1 MSDTF
6 EVQKILVNSVPL
18 SSDYP
23 RNKDRTSC
31 SRSLQ
36 SPVHPL
42 NNPPVL
48 AKLFPEFSAKVELIT
63 SLTKSSDISPTNTL
77 ALETGAKDDK
87 KESKLILDKILGW
100 NDSTEVAESHEATL
114 ETFVSA
120 DYITGLP
127 PLPQR
132 KPRGRRAKLLMSDA
146 SANSSDDANVKS
158 GLQNDSVQSVIGKL
172 ASQPQQ
178 TSEQVCS
185 GDSNIINKLLP
196 GVSKDNRLN
205 PSVEFKSDQPIHVP
219 TKKPYRFR
227 PRYPPGSIPAT
238 KLEAQISRNN
248 SPFHAVSENN
258 RPRKTSGPHSTKRA
272 YNVKKKQNSTV
283 QASANISHQQ
293 RKDSSPKA
301 MNVDDQNLTAT
312 FNPGQPIRRKWRIK
326 FRHLPLSSTTVL
338 AKNTEVNKVTRHSAN
353 CKRGVFAAD
362 KQKQEKQKQKKQC
375 SEKKAVKVSKP
386 SNFSS
391 TNSLALET
399 EAEDDKKESKLILDK
414 ILGWNDSTEVA
425 ESHEATL
432 ETFVSADY
440 ITGLPPLPQRKP
452 RGRRA
457 KLLMSDA
464 SANSNADANTKSGLQ
479 RDSVQS
485 ALGKLASQPQQTSEQ
500 VCTGDSNVIDNLL
513 PGVSKDNRP
522 NPLVDFKSDQL
533 LHVPTKK
540 PYRIRPKYPPGS
552 IPATDLE
559 AQISKDKRVFPSGN
573 NILLFADRKA
583 TTNHLS
589 SSGYHKNQPFF
600 HITTSLALTILA
612 LSLCFW
618 VGIIIAIYGGTITVT
633 FLPNPLTKTT
643 PILHIEQSIAPIKGI
658 LHIITQPGQFI

>member
-6 EVQKILVNSVPL
+6 EVQKTLVNPFPL
-18 SSDYP
+18 SSDDP
-23 RNKDRTSC
+23 GNKDRTDC
-31 SRSLQ
+31 SRSLL
-36 SPVHPL
+36 SPFHPL
-42 NNPPVL
+42 NIPPVL
-48 AKLFPEFSAKVELIT
+48 AKLLPESSTQVESIK
-63 SLTKSSDISPTNTL
+63 SLTKSSNILPTNSL

-100 NDSTEVAESHEATL
+100 TDSTEVAELHEATL
-114 ETFVSA
+114 ETFVSI

-146 SANSSDDANVKS
+146 SANSNADANVKS
-158 GLQNDSVQSVIGKL
+158 GLQKDSVQSALGKL

-178 TSEQVCS
+178 TSEQVS
-185 GDSNIINKLLP
+185 TGDSNIINKLLP
-196 GVSKDNRLN
+196 GVSDDKRLN
-205 PSVEFKSDQPIHVP
+205 SSIDLKSDQPIHVP
-219 TKKPYRFR
+219 AKEPYRFR

-238 KLEAQISRNN
+238 DLKAQISTNN
-248 SPFHAVSENN
+248 SPFNAVFENN
-258 RPRKTSGPHSTKRA
+258 RPRKTSWPNSTKLT
-272 YNVKKKQNSTV
+272 YNIKKKLNS
-283 QASANISHQQ
+283 SAQVSAIISHQQ

-301 MNVDDQNLTAT
+301 MIVDDQNLTAT

-326 FRHLPLSSTTVL
+326 FRHLPLSSTTGS
-338 AKNTEVNKVTRHSAN
+338 AKNTEVSKLTRHSVN
-353 CKRGVFAAD
+353 CKKGVFAAD
-362 KQKQEKQKQKKQC
+362 KQKQKKQC
-375 SEKKAVKVSKP
+375 SEEKAEKVSKP

-391 TNSLALET
+391 TNSVGHET
-399 EAEDDKKESKLILDK
+399 GAEDDKKESKLILMDNRH
-414 ILGWNDSTEVA
+414 GSTEVA
-425 ESHEATL
+425 ESHKATL

-464 SANSNADANTKSGLQ
+464 SANSNADANVKSGLQ
-479 RDSVQS
+479 KDSVQS

-500 VCTGDSNVIDNLL
+500 VSTGDSNIINKLL
-513 PGVSKDNRP
+513 PGVYEDNRL
-522 NPLVDFKSDQL
+522 NPSVDFKGDQPI
-533 LHVPTKK
+533 HVPTKK
-540 PYRIRPKYPPGS
+540 PYGFRPRYPPGS

-589 SSGYHKNQPFF
+589 SGGHKNQPFF
-600 HITTSLALTILA
+600 HITISLALTILA

-618 VGIIIAIYGGTITVT
+618 VGIIAIYGGTIIAT
-633 FLPNPLTKTT
+633 FLPNPSTKTT
-643 PILHIEQSIAPIKGI
+643 PILHIEQSIAPVKGI
-658 LHIITQPGQFI
+658 LHNIKQPGQFI